1 MDGFMSKKGLIHKTV
16 ETLEQLP
23 EDSIQ
28 EIADFAEFVLK
39 KNEDQLHQQHA
50 GESALTQH
58 AMRLSESSLNEDWE
72 NEDDAHWDSFLE

>member
-1 MDGFMSKKGLIHKTV
+1 MSKKGLIHKTV

-39 KNEDQLHQQHA
+39 KNEDQLHQKHA

>member
-1 MDGFMSKKGLIHKTV
+1 MSKKGLIHKTV

-39 KNEDQLHQQHA
+39 KNEDQLYQQNA
-50 GESALTQH
+50 GERALTQH
-58 AMRLSESSLNEDWE
+58 SMRLSESSLNEDWE
-72 NEDDAHWDSFLE
+72 NEDDAHWDSFLD

>member
-1 MDGFMSKKGLIHKTV
+1 MTKEGLIRRTV
-16 ETLEQLP
+16 EALERLP
-23 EDSIQ
+23 EGRIQ

-39 KNEDQLHQQHA
+39 KNEDQLHPQHA